1 MTYNLYYKWRLGST
15 EGGGLFS
22 PVDGITVSNSEVY
35 RRRKAKEH
43 IYGAHNNQLPFLL
56 FLTGPLWI
64 ALYIAFTRVRDHHH
78 NYDDIL
84 AGMCLGLS
92 IAYATYRTIYL
103 GRRSEWLAVNEA
115 AFRLELEL
123 EAEEAEAQADAT
135 KRTGADVE
143 MGAAAAAAGGDRG
156 GAAAASAGIL
166 RLDINER
173 GVSRHLVEAE
183 LRRHPDLGFP
193 AQPSFEEERH
203 RDPDVE
209 RGELLVE
216 SLRHP
221 GDVEAKQ
228 QHYASHSY
236 EMGV

>member
-1 MTYNLYYKWRLGST
+1 M
-15 EGGGLFS
+15 
-22 PVDGITVSNSEVY
+22 DGVLVSNSEVY

-43 IYGAHNNQLPFLL
+43 IYGVHNNQLPFLL

-64 ALYIAFTRVRDHHH
+64 ALFISFSRVRDHHH

-135 KRTGADVE
+135 KRTGTDVE
-143 MGAAAAAAGGDRG
+143 MGAATSTAGGDRG
-156 GAAAASAGIL
+156 GAAASAGIR

-193 AQPSFEEERH
+193 AQPSFEEERR

-216 SLRHP
+216 SLRHS
-221 GDVEAKQ
+221 GDVEAKQQ